1 MVRRTEAAL
10 WITAYVAVA
19 VSPLFVALIDLEPGR
34 GFVVNFSVALGFVGL
49 TMLGLQFAL
58 VARFRRVAAPVGID
72 RLLEFHKQIA
82 YVAVGLVLLHPILLF
97 LKSDRFLRLLDVPD
111 APWRARGAVAST
123 LALLALVALSVWR
136 RRLRLNYEAWQFTHD
151 VLAIFVV
158 VAATAHALLVRYY
171 LDERWEQ
178 AHAAAMSA
186 AFVAIVLWV
195 RLGRPI
201 NRRRHPWRVEAVTP
215 EHGRCVSVTL
225 APITSKG
232 AHSPPFRFAPGQFAW
247 IMAEQSPFAVT
258 QHPFSISSSAERT
271 DAITLTIK
279 AAGDF
284 TEAVGRLRP
293 GETVYLDGPFGEFRE
308 VPEETAG
315 IVLIGGGVG
324 VTPLMSILRTHAD
337 RDDRRPVWIFLANES
352 EDSIIFREEIDGMCE
367 TLPVTAVHTLSHPP
381 PGWEGEQGYLD
392 AAMLRRHL
400 PPNLAELRYFICGPP
415 GLLDAAEAALA
426 ELGVPAQRVH
436 SERFAMV

>member
-1 MVRRTEAAL
+1 MARRREAAL

-19 VSPLFVALIDLEPGR
+19 VSPLFVALIDLNPGR

-82 YVAVGLVLLHPILLF
+82 YVALGLVLLHPILLF

-111 APWRARGAVAST
+111 APWRARGAVAAT
-123 LALLALVALSVWR
+123 LALLTLVALSIWR

-171 LDERWEQ
+171 LDQPWEQ
-178 AHAAAMSA
+178 AHAAAMSV

-215 EHGRCVSVTL
+215 EHGRCVSVTV
-225 APITSKG
+225 APITGKG
-232 AHSPPFRFAPGQFAW
+232 AHAPPFRSRLPERCRGTPRAHRGARG
-247 IMAEQSPFAVT
+247 
-258 QHPFSISSSAERT
+258 SSTSRSRSS
-271 DAITLTIK
+271 LPRRS
-279 AAGDF
+279 
-284 TEAVGRLRP
+284 GR
-293 GETVYLDGPFGEFRE
+293 
-308 VPEETAG
+308 
-315 IVLIGGGVG
+315 
-324 VTPLMSILRTHAD
+324 
-337 RDDRRPVWIFLANES
+337 RR
-352 EDSIIFREEIDGMCE
+352 
-367 TLPVTAVHTLSHPP
+367 
-381 PGWEGEQGYLD
+381 
-392 AAMLRRHL
+392 
-400 PPNLAELRYFICGPP
+400 
-415 GLLDAAEAALA
+415 
-426 ELGVPAQRVH
+426 
-436 SERFAMV
+436 